1 MHRERAIG
9 VFDSGVGGLTVASA
23 IARALPAESLL
34 YLGDTARVPY
44 GTRSPETVLRYAH
57 NNATFLEARGIKLLV
72 VACNTVSATAL
83 EPLAGSAPVPVLGV
97 IEPGARAAVAA
108 SAGGE
113 IAVLGTPATVRSGAY
128 VRAIQARAP
137 GRDVVQIP
145 CPLFVPLAEEGWT
158 DHEVTRAVA
167 REYLAPLAGR
177 PVDTIILGCT
187 HYPILAPAIARA
199 AESVLGH
206 AVTVVD
212 SAGAAAEEVA
222 RHLTEGGLASAAGP
236 GEHRFC
242 VTDEPARLEEVA
254 ARFWGGALPA
264 IEHVDVPNVGPSPG
278 HRALM
283 EACP

>member
-1 MHRERAIG
+1 MGGRVHRERAIG

-23 IARALPAESLL
+23 IARALPDESLL

-83 EPLAGSAPVPVLGV
+83 EPLAESSPVPVLGV
-97 IEPGARAAVAA
+97 IEPGAEAAVAA
-108 SAGGE
+108 STGGE
-113 IAVLGTPATVRSGAY
+113 IAVL
-128 VRAIQARAP
+128 
-137 GRDVVQIP
+137 VQIP

-199 AESVLGH
+199 AETVLGH
-206 AVTVVD
+206 TVAVVD

-222 RHLTEGGLASAAGP
+222 RHLADGGLASEAGP
-236 GEHRFC
+236 GQHRFC